1 MTNTKSRIISVFLI
15 LALVLTVN
23 TVPAFAASKSN
34 LNLSAKATGQHTVA
48 LKWNKVSKAYNGY
61 AIFRNGEVIKYGNS
75 KTLKFT
81 DSKLKA
87 GTKYTYQVK
96 TYKVKKVKKWYNKK
110 TKKWQTKKPAK
121 KYRGKSKKVVS
132 YSYKTKSKVITV
144 RTDSKPVDP
153 SSPSN
158 NPSDPSE
165 STKEY
170 TITWKNYN
178 GNTLKTD
185 KVKAGDKPK
194 YIGSTP
200 TKPETDKYT
209 YEFDGWNPSLV
220 AASENTSYTAKFKAI
235 EKTTSYSY
243 NIHVL
248 DEPYGGTDE
257 VIMAV
262 YVETN
267 NPNVY
272 NYELG
277 ILDSNNKVKKLNISK
292 VYYKGSSATTTYEDL
307 ELPFTKG
314 YLAICRPECTG
325 NCKIIINEY
334 NDEGRSIVA
343 TKSVYIK
350 NYYAEESAWRQSV
363 INQVTNSSMSKE
375 EKMNAICN
383 YLLNNFNY
391 TKIPNGTI
399 PNVSPECHYITLLA
413 DAGTPYWIEK
423 RLNSYTSP
431 ELLVKFGQDI
441 GYSLHN
447 CYNDYP
453 EGSAEWKIW
462 HMKVYSEVDDKYYS
476 ACPNYTTGYID
487 TSSIVIFNPN
497 TYQFWGE

>member
-1 MTNTKSRIISVFLI
+1 M
-15 LALVLTVN
+15 VLTVN

-34 LNLSAKATGQHTVA
+34 LNLSVKATGQHTVA

-144 RTDSKPVDP
+144 RTDSKPVDS

-158 NPSDPSE
+158 NPSDTSE

-185 KVKAGDKPK
+185 NVKAGDKPK
-194 YIGSTP
+194 YTGSTP
-200 TKPETDKYT
+200 TKPGTDKYT
-209 YEFDGWNPSLV
+209 YEFDGWTPSIV

-243 NIHVL
+243 KIHFL
-248 DEPYGGTDE
+248 NEPYGNGGDTVIYLETDNLNRFD
-257 VIMAV
+257 
-262 YVETN
+262 YS
-267 NPNVY
+267 
-272 NYELG
+272 LG
-277 ILDSNNKVKKLNISK
+277 VLNSNNQAKNLNIK
-292 VYYKGSSATTTYEDL
+292 RGFYGGSSQSTYDDL
-307 ELPFTKG
+307 DLSSMSG
-314 YLAICRPECTG
+314 YICICSPECTG
-325 NCKIIINEY
+325 DCKFVVYEY
-334 NDEGRSIVA
+334 DYDTYTDVIVK
-343 TKSVYIK
+343 TKSVNIK
-350 NYYAEESAWRQSV
+350 NYYAEQTNWMQSV
-363 INQVTNSSMSKE
+363 INSVTDSSMTNKQ
-375 EKMNAICN
+375 KMNAICSYYYN
-383 YLLNNFNY
+383 NFTYSLNNG
-391 TKIPNGTI
+391 NGQ
-399 PNVSPECHYITLLA
+399 YITLLSDVGKPYWKTKRTNSA
-413 DAGTPYWIEK
+413 ESPAELVEFGTLLNYSLQNMYDVYEVGTPEWNRFHMCAY
-423 RLNSYTSP
+423 
-431 ELLVKFGQDI
+431 
-441 GYSLHN
+441 
-447 CYNDYP
+447 
-453 EGSAEWKIW
+453 SAEDN
-462 HMKVYSEVDDKYYS
+462 EYYE
-476 ACPNYTTGYID
+476 ACPSTSTGYMNPN
-487 TSSIVIFNPN
+487 SIVMFNPS